1 MSIRRFRSVLVAA
14 VAVGAAALAAI
25 SLNVV
30 LLGWSSS
37 QKEPVGRLTA
47 RVGLPAPPTWAIRP
61 TAGPI
66 EDNGA
71 DD

>member
-1 MSIRRFRSVLVAA
+1 VSFRRFRSVLVAA
-14 VAVGAAALAAI
+14 VAVVAAAVAAI
-25 SLNVV
+25 ILNVV
-30 LLGWSSS
+30 LLGWSS

-47 RVGLPAPPTWAIRP
+47 RVGLPAPPAWAIRP

-66 EDNGA
+66 EDSGA